1 VSTTSADLV
10 SKIAALCRKAEST
23 DSPHEAEA
31 LMAGAQ
37 RLATLAAIDIQ
48 VARSYKPLHERPR
61 SLVVESVVIGPKR
74 KVGLR
79 TYVRLFVAVARP
91 NDVRVTVASD
101 NTRVFAHGYEHD
113 VAVLRCLYPS
123 VLVQMVVASDSY
135 VRSGS
140 WRGGHYTDRHG
151 IRREVSAR
159 QARISFQASYAETI
173 ESRLMAARQDA
184 IRNFNGP
191 ADENSHVVASASSG
205 RGAQARAQLALVDK
219 SAEVERFFRS
229 KVTTRAAWHEAVV
242 VSGRAARAGSAA
254 GRKAVLSSPN
264 ALGSSKGY
272 LGAG

>member
-1 VSTTSADLV
+1 MSTTSADLV

-31 LMAGAQ
+31 FMAGAQ
-37 RLATLAAIDIQ
+37 RLATLAAIDLQ
-48 VARSYKPLHERPR
+48 VARSYRPPHERPR

-151 IRREVSAR
+151 IRREVTAR
-159 QARISFQASYAETI
+159 QARISFQESYAETI
-173 ESRLMAARQDA
+173 EKRLLAAREDVIRGFEGSADA
-184 IRNFNGP
+184 HDHI
-191 ADENSHVVASASSG
+191 VAPASSRKRALG
-205 RGAQARAQLALVDK
+205 RAQLALVDK

-229 KVTTRAAWHEAVV
+229 KVATRAAWRQAVA

-254 GRKAVLSSPN
+254 GRKATLSSPN
-264 ALGSSKGY
+264 ALASSKGH

>member
-1 VSTTSADLV
+1 MSTPSSDLV

-37 RLATLAAIDIQ
+37 RLATLAAIDLQ
-48 VARSYKPLHERPR
+48 VARSYKPMHERPK
-61 SLVVESVVIGPKR
+61 SLVVESVDIGPKR

-91 NDVRVTVASD
+91 NDVRVTVAAD
-101 NTRVFAHGYEHD
+101 NTRVFAHGYDHD

-123 VLVQMVVASDSY
+123 LLVQMVAASDSY
-135 VRSGS
+135 VRNGS
-140 WRGGHYTDRHG
+140 WREGYYTDRHG
-151 IRREVSAR
+151 ARRHVTAR
-159 QARISFQASYAETI
+159 QARISFQESYAETI
-173 ESRLMAARQDA
+173 ESRLFAARQDTILTFEPSPDEA
-184 IRNFNGP
+184 NGP
-191 ADENSHVVASASSG
+191 TKSNSSDGASQ
-205 RGAQARAQLALVDK
+205 RRAQLALVDK

-229 KVTTRAAWHEAVV
+229 KVATRSSWRQAVA
-242 VSGRAARAGSAA
+242 VSRTAARAGSAA